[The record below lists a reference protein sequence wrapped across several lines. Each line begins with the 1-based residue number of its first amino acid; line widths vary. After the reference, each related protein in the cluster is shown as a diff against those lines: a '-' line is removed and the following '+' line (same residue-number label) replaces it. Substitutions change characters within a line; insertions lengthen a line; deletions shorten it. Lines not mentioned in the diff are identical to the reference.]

1 MDIFPELV
9 KRETGFTITP
19 EYRFDDK
26 RRWRIDYAI
35 VEKKIAIEVEGGA
48 YTQGRHTRGVGFIA
62 DMEKYNELTRH
73 GWRLIRVIPKDLVTV
88 KTLKLIKDLTDA
100 I

>member
-35 VEKKIAIEVEGGA
+35 VDKKIAIEVEGGA
-48 YTQGRHTRGVGFIA
+48 YTQGRHTRPMGFIG
-62 DMEKYNELTRH
+62 DMEKYNALTVQ
-73 GWRLIRVIPKDLVTV
+73 GWRLIRVQPKDLVTV
-88 KTLKLIKDLTDA
+88 KTLNMIKSTINA